1 MEILPI
7 HNDLVFKL
15 LFSRDPEIL
24 LDLLNSFPDFKGKRK
39 IKKLKILNPILLPSK
54 KNYRRIITYKFINM
68 IKVFFSEFITTN

>member
-1 MEILPI
+1 MKILPI

-24 LDLLNSFPDFKGKRK
+24 LDLLNSFPDFKGRRK

-54 KNYRRIITYKFINM
+54 KNYKNTILDIQAEN
-68 IKVFFSEFITTN
+68 